1 VLETVTKYAAERLEK
16 QPLGVENEIQQ
27 TGNVIVKMV
36 IEKRIGCIEK
46 F

>member
-1 VLETVTKYAAERLEK
+1 
-16 QPLGVENEIQQ
+16 VENEIQQ

-36 IEKRIGCIEK
+36 IEKRIDCIEK